1 MKAHK
6 TLVSMSVAALLSA
19 CGGSSND
26 SIDAPVVVAPAPVE
40 TTISGKAIKGL
51 LANAVVTVFKYVDGE
66 AIALSGDELKDSEIK
81 TDAQGGYTF
90 TVLDYTGPIKVELS
104 VDSDSPTT
112 MVCDAP
118 SGCGSAEFGET
129 VDLTALDPNFTLS
142 SVANVTSGEE
152 IQINVSALTHLAT
165 LLVEQQEIISAEVIT
180 EQSAIIANTFKIQG
194 SLSSQTPTSVEDSA
208 QVAAEDNAN
217 ELRYG
222 LINAGIAQALFAG
235 ESSAENVMSEKFA
248 ALAADLIEGNG
259 QLLNSQ
265 DEDDDFELAISDVLS
280 GAQSAANTVAQQV
293 ADNAELTDTQALL
306 TSLSQLDVKLAN
318 EQQNNNLLAGESG
331 RVAVG
336 ADTVTQGDA
345 VAKAKAMVDDV
356 RVLANLFDLQSD
368 ENAAVTT
375 LGEEYLTLLDEA
387 GQMIEAQA
395 DDFVLLSQVA
405 QAVTQLSLV
414 LEDESETQ
422 TQFTISELID
432 AEGITGS
439 ITFDEEN
446 YLYAI
451 DASSADGQV
460 VKLSASVSLDDTG
473 TKVTLALEGE
483 LDNTHASFVIAPGS
497 QISLELAE
505 AAESLDYLQGRDVDV
520 MPIAGELALDVTLA
534 QKAND
539 TVTDPVTFNGQV
551 SAKLLPLEIA
561 RLREDHDHQV
571 NNGNL
576 YIPQSEVV
584 ALPEMLSLAGR
595 FSSLNGNEV
604 RASLTVDVANA
615 DGYQAP
621 EFTYI
626 GREIDDVYGIQVS
639 EDGLTL
645 KTIVPEETDHLG
657 YTSTSVFEPL
667 SFSEGAYKQTF
678 SYVADVPSEDFF
690 GNGYE
695 AVIVSSGGFN
705 GNPSE
710 SFFITKAYKYEDG
723 GYYVT
728 SQTVEPVFNND
739 GSVGGFEVYWLQ
751 FSSNNLE
758 DFEIDRDNM
767 FNDQGEIIDVQG
779 NVVSR
784 TTYSVG
790 FYYSF
795 EELTQVSWLYSDL
808 MYQANNAAEL
818 FVAAR
823 EDYPKPFV
831 FYLPD
836 LGNAALLWTEENIAQ
851 VTPGADVSFS
861 GILYQARIEDALN
874 IDVSEDANM
883 VTATLADQLMATTSY
898 VEDEAGNHEVSILST
913 DENGEVFKQHISVEK
928 TARNLDKPLLLV
940 NMQATFYQQF
950 SQAQRLLLIPGD
962 ANDDGIAD
970 GYAVTVFYGEYFDSE
985 GNLINYGSDEIVNN
999 PSSNY
1004 YLSANERWDDFFD
1017 QITIGYDPLT
1027 VSNALDVFSGL
1038 MEYNNGDSLTEL
1050 QYSFDDY
1057 TVAEQGV
1064 YNIRLSAEEL
1074 STLAAGAST
1083 SFDAVIA
1090 EPESSTMLEDDETYF
1105 DVNAALSVGVTLGDY
1120 VLDLTLQGQRSA
1132 REEGQFSLDVQYQ
1145 IPDEETQRSFTVNAN
1160 TEQEDAYIVR
1170 NSESVTLVLSN
1181 VEAPADAQGEASLGQ
1196 ILVGSNA
1203 EVAAEIVDRDG
1214 VIMVLYADEPVES
1227 L

>member
-6 TLVSMSVAALLSA
+6 TLVSISVAALLSA

-26 SIDAPVVVAPAPVE
+26 SIDTPVVVAPDPVE
-40 TTISGKAIKGL
+40 TTISGQGIKGL
-51 LANAVVTVFKYVDGE
+51 LANAVVTVFKYVDG
-66 AIALSGDELKDSEIK
+66 AAVPLTSDELKDSEIK

-104 VDSDSPTT
+104 VDSDAPTT
-112 MVCDAP
+112 MVCDAS

-129 VDLTALDPNFTLS
+129 VDLTALDPDFTLS

-152 IQINVSALTHLAT
+152 TQINVSALTHLAT
-165 LLVEQQEIISAEVIT
+165 IMVEQQESITAEVIS
-180 EQSAIIANTFKIQG
+180 EQSAIIANTFGIQG
-194 SLSSQTPTSVEDSA
+194 SLTTQTPTVVEDSA

-248 ALAADLIEGNG
+248 ELAADLVAGNG

-280 GAQSAANTVAQQV
+280 GAQTAANTVAQNV

-306 TSLSQLDVKLAN
+306 TTLSQLDVKLAN
-318 EQQNNNLLAGESG
+318 EQQNNNLLAGDGG
-331 RVAVG
+331 RITVG

-375 LGEEYLTLLDEA
+375 LGEEYLTLLDDA

-405 QAVTQLSLV
+405 QAVTQLSITLK
-414 LEDESETQ
+414 DESVTQ
-422 TQFTISELID
+422 TVFVISKLID
-432 AEGITGS
+432 AEGVTGNITY
-439 ITFDEEN
+439 DEAN
-446 YLYAI
+446 YLFGI

-460 VKLSASVSLDDTG
+460 VSLNASVVLDETG
-473 TKVTLALEGE
+473 TKVTLAIDGT
-483 LDNTHASFVIAPGS
+483 LDNTQANFSIAQGS
-497 QISLELAE
+497 QIVLELAE
-505 AAESLDYLQGRDVDV
+505 SAQSLDYLQGRDVDV

-534 QKAND
+534 QKASD
-539 TVTDPVTFNGQV
+539 TVTDPVTFSGQV
-551 SAKLLPLEIA
+551 SARLLPLEIA
-561 RLREDHDHQV
+561 RLSEDYDHQV

-576 YIPQSEVV
+576 YVPQSEVV
-584 ALPEMLSLAGR
+584 ALPDMLSLAGS
-595 FSSLNGNEV
+595 FSSLSGDEV

-615 DGYQAP
+615 DGYQTP

-645 KTIVPEETDHLG
+645 KTIVPEETGHLG

-667 SFSEGAYKQTF
+667 SFNEGAFKQTI

-695 AVIVSSGGFN
+695 AIIVSSGGFN

-728 SQTVEPVFNND
+728 SQTVEPVFNDD

-751 FSSNNLE
+751 FSSSNLE
-758 DFEIDRDNM
+758 DFEIDRDNI
-767 FNDQGEIIDVQG
+767 FNDQGEIIDTQG

-784 TTYSVG
+784 TSNSVG

-795 EELTQVSWLYSDL
+795 EELAQVSWLYPDL
-808 MYQANNAAEL
+808 MYEANDAAEL

-823 EDYPKPFV
+823 EDYPRPYV
-831 FYLPD
+831 FFLPD
-836 LGNAALLWTEENIAQ
+836 LGNAAVLWTKENIAQ
-851 VTPGADVSFS
+851 ITPGADVSFS
-861 GILYQARIEDALN
+861 GILYQARIEDALAV
-874 IDVSEDANM
+874 DVSDDANT
-883 VTATLADQLMATTSY
+883 VTATLADQLTVTTGY
-898 VEDEAGNHEVSILST
+898 VEDEAGNHEVSILSI
-913 DENGEVFKQHISVEK
+913 DENGEVFKQHISVDK

-940 NMQATFYQQF
+940 NMQATFYQQYR
-950 SQAQRLLLIPGD
+950 QAQRLILIPGD
-962 ANDDGIAD
+962 NNGDGIAD
-970 GYAVTVFYGEYFDSE
+970 GYAVNVFYGEYFDSE
-985 GNLINYGSDEIVNN
+985 GNLIDYGSDEIVNN

-1004 YLSANERWDDFFD
+1004 YISANEQWDDFFD

-1038 MEYNNGDSLTEL
+1038 MEYKDGDSSTEL

-1057 TVAEQGV
+1057 TVAGQGV
-1064 YNIRLSAEEL
+1064 YNVRLSAEEL

-1090 EPESSTMLEDDETYF
+1090 EPDSKTKLEDDETYF

-1145 IPDEETQRSFTVNAN
+1145 IPDEDTQRSFTVNAN
-1160 TEQEDAYIVR
+1160 TEQADAYVVR
-1170 NSESVTLVLSN
+1170 NSENVTLVLSS
-1181 VEAPADAQGEASLGQ
+1181 VQAQADAEGEASLGQ
-1196 ILVGSNA
+1196 IIVGSNA

-1214 VIMVLYADEPVES
+1214 VIMVLYADETVES

>member
-26 SIDAPVVVAPAPVE
+26 SIDTPVVVAPAPVE
-40 TTISGKAIKGL
+40 TTISGQAIKGL

-66 AIALSGDELKDSEIK
+66 PVALTSEELKDSGIK

-90 TVLDYTGPIKVELS
+90 TVLDYTGPIKIELS
-104 VDSDSPTT
+104 VDSEAPTT

-152 IQINVSALTHLAT
+152 TQINVSALTHLAT
-165 LLVEQQEIISAEVIT
+165 ILVEQQESISADVVS
-180 EQSAIIANTFKIQG
+180 EQNAIIANTFGIQG
-194 SLSSQTPTSVEDSA
+194 SLATQTPTSIEDSA

-248 ALAADLIEGNG
+248 ALANDLMEGNG

-265 DEDDDFELAISDVLS
+265 DADDDFELAISDVLS
-280 GAQSAANTVAQQV
+280 GAQSAANTVAQNV
-293 ADNAELTDTQALL
+293 ADNAELTDTQELL

-318 EQQNNNLLAGESG
+318 EQQNNILLAGNGG

-375 LGEEYLTLLDEA
+375 LGEEYLTLLDDA

-395 DDFVLLSQVA
+395 DDFELLSQVA
-405 QAVTQLSLV
+405 HAVTQLSIT

-422 TQFTISELID
+422 TVFVISELID
-432 AEGITGS
+432 AEGVTGNITY
-439 ITFDEEN
+439 DEAN
-446 YLYAI
+446 YLFAI

-460 VKLSASVSLDDTG
+460 VSLNASVVLDETG
-473 TKVTLALEGE
+473 TKVTLAIDGA
-483 LDNTHASFVIAPGS
+483 LDNTQASFSITQGS
-497 QISLELAE
+497 QIVLELAE
-505 AAESLDYLQGRDVDV
+505 SAESLDYLQGRDVDV

-534 QKAND
+534 QKASD
-539 TVTDPVTFNGQV
+539 SVTDPVTFSGQV
-551 SAKLLPLEIA
+551 SARLLPLEIA
-561 RLREDHDHQV
+561 RLSEDYDHQV
-571 NNGNL
+571 YNGNL

-584 ALPEMLSLAGR
+584 ALPEMISLAGS
-595 FSSLNGNEV
+595 FSSLSGNEV

-645 KTIVPEETDHLG
+645 KTIVPEETGHLG
-657 YTSTSVFEPL
+657 YTSISVFEPL
-667 SFSEGAYKQTF
+667 SFSEGAYKQTLT
-678 SYVADVPSEDFF
+678 YAADVPSEDFF

-723 GYYVT
+723 GFYIT
-728 SQTVEPVFNND
+728 SQTVEPVFND
-739 GSVGGFEVYWLQ
+739 DDSVGGFEVYWLQ
-751 FSSNNLE
+751 LSSNSQE
-758 DFEIDRDNM
+758 DIEIDRDNM
-767 FNDQGEIIDVQG
+767 FNEQGEIIDTQG

-795 EELTQVSWLYSDL
+795 EELTQVSWLYPDL
-808 MYQANNAAEL
+808 MYEANNAAEL
-818 FVAAR
+818 FVVAR
-823 EDYPKPFV
+823 EDYPSPYEF
-831 FYLPD
+831 FLPD
-836 LGNAALLWTEENIAQ
+836 LGNAAVLWTEENIAQ
-851 VTPGADVSFS
+851 ITPGADVSFS

-874 IDVSEDANM
+874 IDVSEDANT
-883 VTATLADQLMATTSY
+883 VTATLAEQLMTTIHY
-898 VEDEAGNHEVSILST
+898 VEDDAGNHEVSILST
-913 DENGEVFKQHISVEK
+913 DENGEVFKQYISVEK

-940 NMQATFYQQF
+940 NMQATFYQQD
-950 SQAQRLLLIPGD
+950 SQAQRLILIPGD
-962 ANDDGIAD
+962 SNGDGIAD
-970 GYAVTVFYGEYFDSE
+970 GYAVNVFYGEYFDSE
-985 GNLINYGSDEIVNN
+985 GNLINYGSGEIVES

-1004 YLSANERWDDFFD
+1004 YLSANEQWDSFFD
-1017 QITIGYDPLT
+1017 EITIGYDPLT

-1038 MEYNNGDSLTEL
+1038 MEYKDGVSFSEL
-1050 QYSFDDY
+1050 QYSFDSY
-1057 TVAEQGV
+1057 TVAEQGI
-1064 YNIRLSAEEL
+1064 YNIRLNAEEL

-1083 SFDAVIA
+1083 SFDVVIA
-1090 EPESSTMLEDDETYF
+1090 EPDSKTKLEDDETYF

-1145 IPDEETQRSFTVNAN
+1145 IPDEDTQRSFTVNAN
-1160 TEQEDAYIVR
+1160 TEQEDAYVVR
-1170 NSESVTLVLSN
+1170 NNENVTLVLSN
-1181 VEAPADAQGEASLGQ
+1181 VQAQADAEGEASLGQ
-1196 ILVGSNA
+1196 IIVGSNA

-1214 VIMVLYADEPVES
+1214 VIMVLYADETVES